1 MLVLRM
7 FHMRKLAFYTD
18 LWAEIQS
25 FSCVIYAVLG
35 NSRKHPFA
43 HSPHS
48 HPWAGFCGR
57 PQVPGCSAHPTLV
70 RAAILHL
77 WRLI

>member
-1 MLVLRM
+1 MLVLGM

-48 HPWAGFCGR
+48 HHGLTSVVARKCRVVQPIPRWCA
-57 PQVPGCSAHPTLV
+57 PQYCTYGA
-70 RAAILHL
+70 
-77 WRLI
+77 